1 VVPTNVSPEYK
12 KAEEAYRR
20 ARDPKERLELLRE
33 MQRTIPK
40 HKGTE
45 HLQADIKSRIK
56 EITDELAGP
65 RRTGARTGPPTVIKP
80 EGAAQVALLGPP
92 NTGKSALHVAL
103 TGSHAPI
110 GEHPFATQWPVPG
123 MLPHE
128 DIAIQ
133 LVDLPSIAT
142 THEIP
147 WIGNALQHADAAAL
161 VIDLGHAGCVA
172 EVIELHEMLAG
183 RKVFLHDT
191 WPADGNVAEDADP
204 FSTHLPTVII
214 ANKADQINDV
224 TTELEVF
231 RELTSYPYPSLVTSA
246 TTGAGLD
253 GVGAWLFGRL
263 GIVRVYTKIP
273 HQPPDMGRP
282 YALRHGGR
290 VVDLAL
296 LVHRDLAASF
306 RFARIWG
313 SGDFDGQQV
322 GADHVLVDG
331 DVVELHA

>member
-1 VVPTNVSPEYK
+1 MPTNVSPEYK

-20 ARDPKERLELLRE
+20 ARDPRERLDCLRE

-56 EITDELAGP
+56 EISDEIAGP
-65 RRTGARTGPPTVIKP
+65 RKTGARTGPATVIKP
-80 EGAAQVALLGPP
+80 EGAAQVSLLGPP
-92 NTGKSALHVAL
+92 NTGKSTLHVAL
-103 TGSHAPI
+103 TGSHSPI

-123 MLPHE
+123 MLPYE
-128 DIAIQ
+128 DVAIQ
-133 LVDLPSIAT
+133 LVDLPSVAS

-147 WIGNALQHADAAAL
+147 WIGNALQHADGVAL

-172 EVIELHEMLAG
+172 EVIELHEMLAA
-183 RKVFLHDT
+183 RKVFLHGT
-191 WPADGNVAEDADP
+191 WPVDGAGQQDTDP
-204 FSTHLPTVII
+204 FSTHLPTVIV
-214 ANKADQINDV
+214 ANKADHIDEAAA
-224 TTELEVF
+224 ELEVF
-231 RELTSYPYPSLVTSA
+231 LELTDYSYPSLVTSA

-253 GVGAWLFGRL
+253 QLGAWLFGRL

-282 YALRHGGR
+282 YTLRGDDT
-290 VVDLAL
+290 VLDLAR
-296 LVHRDLAASF
+296 LVHRDIAASF
-306 RFARIWG
+306 QFARIWG